1 MRVSA
6 RRAARGAR
14 GVAVLGL
21 SVALLASASSV
32 LYARCADAVGPGV
45 LAAYAAAGA
54 AEATVAAAGVGAV
67 PAAPHE
73 VREDVSA
80 LLVFEGDVAAGT
92 KAAAEAALGQAPA
105 GALGLMAEQGWE
117 VVFTAG
123 RDLAEFAEGQ
133 GIAEPLGV
141 TVWAEKRIYVR
152 ATVACAA
159 QTTLHE
165 VGHWI
170 DRAGGWLSSRDE
182 WSRAWEAERG
192 AYAAVSAYAASD
204 AREMFAEVCDDVLL
218 GRSDNQ
224 DRAPMCAAIARRWLQ
239 EYGFED

>member
-1 MRVSA
+1 MRAVSA
-6 RRAARGAR
+6 RRAARAAR
-14 GVAVLGL
+14 GAAVLGL
-21 SVALLASASSV
+21 SVALLASASSA
-32 LYARCADAVGPGV
+32 LSARCADAVGPGV

-54 AEATVAAAGVGAV
+54 AEATV

-73 VREDVSA
+73 VREDVSV
-80 LLVFEGDVAAGT
+80 LLVFEGDVEAGT

-117 VVFTAG
+117 VVFTAS
-123 RDLAEFAEGQ
+123 RDLAEFTEGQ

-170 DRAGGWLSSRDE
+170 DRVGGWLSSRDE

-224 DRAPMCAAIARRWLQ
+224 DRAPMCAAIARRWLR